1 MINPWKDIAPYK
13 TSDAANFKG
22 RDEDIRKFSKLLRQN
37 DFSVLYAES
46 GIGKTSFINAGIMPA
61 FIDTDYYFIRVEFP
75 LEVLAVTDGN
85 SSEKLVENL
94 ESWLCHKIFPNVS
107 NEENLIK
114 GELFQE
120 LREFTEVAR
129 ELEHNL
135 WWKLHAYKYKVEGRI
150 VKPFIVFDQ
159 FEEVFQKANP
169 ALLYELFA
177 ILDSLSSRIPPR
189 VVLDRLYELEEKGIY
204 VSLDSSIDFKVLFSL
219 RKEYLAEFDYWT
231 NDVYSNSQL
240 LQSRMILLPFTKVQA
255 EEVITQQRIEGE
267 FVNTLV
273 DIKDDILN
281 LFEQR
286 FTNSTIKFRNK
297 YSYEAFLLSIVCSR
311 LYVIAVNSHKD
322 RLTKEDMQN
331 INLNELILTFYNESL
346 GDFIPKR
353 HLKIIEDELV
363 DNSGERNRIKITTDK
378 LNALKFQECY
388 LAELKKRHIVKSS
401 DGYVELIH
409 DRVAEAVF
417 YKRKENNKKQWFLLQ
432 RIVLSFIILLFSVIA
447 FNWGW
452 STSLNTS
459 YLSREYTKREFKLP
473 TDNNNFRKLHVE
485 ALILENDLLNRIGI
499 HDYYNLRSIEVQ
511 GRKPISTS
519 LYISDCPNLETLS
532 ISDSITEISGGL
544 DRCSNLHFIRLPQ
557 NIKTIQRHVFSGVDS
572 LEFEVPESAS
582 NKFAWK
588 NGILWDL
595 KNRKII
601 YAQKNAD
608 SIMIFPK
615 ELEEVD
621 SLSIEYGSN
630 KRIIRNAKNEKPQI
644 LIDGDTIVKVNM
656 YNNTAIDFSDTIYNN
671 IRYIGDKAFYNCWN
685 LREIILPCNLDS
697 IGEAA
702 FANCK
707 SLRCINFPSSL
718 RKIHHEAFLGCT
730 NISEILLPDSLNYLG
745 LYAFSGCSR
754 LKKVHLPDSVNM
766 EVVNDIIYTQFEGC
780 DSLNNLSFSEKSVFK
795 ESGGILFH
803 EKRPCLFVGQ
813 NINYEDSLIEI
824 NDNIVTFSF
833 ERTFDLKNGGKSTI
847 ICSRDVHVMNKKHHV
862 AFLYGKGLSCS
873 LEPVVYNPDSVE
885 YLSLVKGNVLFVD
898 CHKMYELHI
907 ANTSPGSMNLDLPET
922 VKSKI
927 TLYVPYGCKKY
938 FNSPDYTLFKEIKE
952 DSCLLRIKNMLHE
965 MLSNSLSQSKTLYV
979 LCFAIV
985 LMVFFFVYML
995 YRKRYIKKHS
1005 KENVNIIVLN
1015 CKGILVAFS
1024 TLFVFILTWMSIYWT
1039 LFFAFENSYA
1049 MLIGHIIGLTGAYFS
1064 TWVLVYSRNADIWM
1078 TIKMGIRQLIAKC
1091 KTLTF
1096 VEIKDFFILR
1106 LKKVFLAIIQIVK
1119 NRYKYILSVLLVC
1132 ILIGGF
1138 LYKRD
1143 SWSAAIEKAE
1153 WMLLKNYWDKENK
1166 ENVESLLYSSLPS
1179 WKFLLS
1185 EQQECDLKAIYEKIG
1200 YGIPNTKVITEF
1212 SERGHNGHVTSVAFS
1227 HNDSL
1232 IVTGSYDDTAIIWNA
1247 LTGDTIRTLRGHNGH
1262 VTSVAF
1268 SHNDSLIVTGSYDD
1282 TAIIWNA
1289 SSGDAIR
1296 TLRGYKNDV
1305 NSVAFSHND
1314 SLIVTGFLNNTAFIW
1329 DALTGDTI
1337 RTLRGHKGCV
1347 NSVAFSHNDSLI
1359 VTSSDDNTAII
1370 WDALT
1375 GDIIRPLK
1383 RNYRDIEYV
1392 AFSHNDSLIVTG
1404 SYFDTAIVWDALTG
1418 DIIRVLKGD
1427 HNHIRSVSFNRSGD
1441 KILVGTDND
1450 VSIVDYKS
1458 LAKKRIETKVKLLNG
1473 ETKIVTSYNN
1483 QNICIISNDTAI
1495 IWNADKG
1502 KTTHALKERIDRI
1515 RIAAYS
1521 HEGNLVAFGLS
1532 NNRIA
1537 VWNVLTD
1544 EVIFSKYRHG
1554 NDIETLAF
1562 SHAGNYIMTGSSDST
1577 VLIWDALTGDTI
1589 RSLRGH
1595 KGHVTSVAFSYDD
1608 KYIVAG
1614 SSDRTAIIWN
1624 ASSGDSIC
1632 SWKPKSSDEIKFVSF
1647 TSDNSNVVLGCG
1659 YSVFFWDNWKV
1670 GRPNMVKDFT
1680 LKSSIKQFGYDSRFV
1695 LDEYNN
1701 VYDTNSGNLLYK
1713 IHCQDE
1719 GETYFATD
1727 KDEYYILSD
1736 KRVQKVKL
1744 MSLNEWIEICHKTLN
1759 KESNKN

>member
-1 MINPWKDIAPYK
+1 MNNPWKDIAPYK

-75 LEVLAVTDGN
+75 LEVLAVTDGK
-85 SSEKLVENL
+85 SSEGLVANL
-94 ESWLCHKIFPNVS
+94 EGWLCNKIFPNVS
-107 NEENLIK
+107 SEENLIK

-120 LREFTEVAR
+120 LREIFEVTR

-150 VKPFIVFDQ
+150 VKPFIIFDQ

-169 ALLYELFA
+169 ALLHELFA

-189 VVLDRLYELEEKGIY
+189 VVLNRLYELEEKGIY

-286 FTNSTIKFRNK
+286 STNLTIKVRNK

-353 HLKIIEDELV
+353 HIKIIENELV
-363 DNSGERNRIKITTDK
+363 DNSGERNRIKVTTDK

-409 DRVAEAVF
+409 DRMAEAVF

-432 RIVLSFIILLFSVIA
+432 RIVLSLLILFFTIIA
-447 FNWGW
+447 FKLGW
-452 STSLNTS
+452 STSLTTS

-473 TDNNNFRKLHVE
+473 TDSNNFRKLHVE
-485 ALILENDLLNRIGI
+485 ALILENDLLNRIRI
-499 HDYYNLRSIEVQ
+499 HDYYNLRSIEIQ
-511 GRKPISTS
+511 GRKPISAS
-519 LYISDCPNLETLS
+519 VDISDCPNLETLS
-532 ISDSITEISGGL
+532 ISDSITEIAGGL

-557 NIKTIQRHVFSGVDS
+557 NIETIQRHVFSGVDS

-615 ELEEVD
+615 ELEDVD
-621 SLSIEYGSN
+621 SLSIGFGRN
-630 KRIIRNAKNEKPQI
+630 KRIIRNAKNETPQI

-707 SLRCINFPSSL
+707 SLRCIDFPPSL

-862 AFLYGKGLSCS
+862 AFLYGKGLSS

-1106 LKKVFLAIIQIVK
+1106 LKKVFLEIIQIVK

-1166 ENVESLLYSSLPS
+1166 ENVESLLYSSMPS

-1212 SERGHNGHVTSVAFS
+1212 SEKGHK
-1227 HNDSL
+1227 
-1232 IVTGSYDDTAIIWNA
+1232 
-1247 LTGDTIRTLRGHNGH
+1247 
-1262 VTSVAF
+1262 
-1268 SHNDSLIVTGSYDD
+1268 
-1282 TAIIWNA
+1282 
-1289 SSGDAIR
+1289 SS
-1296 TLRGYKNDV
+1296 V

-1314 SLIVTGFLNNTAFIW
+1314 SLIVTGSSDHTAIVW

-1337 RTLRGHKGCV
+1337 RTLRGHKFSV

-1359 VTSSDDNTAII
+1359 VTGSSDDTAIV

-1375 GDIIRPLK
+1375 GDTIRTLRGHK
-1383 RNYRDIEYV
+1383 FSVNSV

-1404 SYFDTAIVWDALTG
+1404 SSDDTAIVWDALTG
-1418 DIIRVLKGD
+1418 DTIRTLRGHKFSVNSVAFSHNDSLIVTGSSDDTTIVWDALTGDTVRALKGVD
-1427 HNHIRSVSFNRSGD
+1427 AIRSVSINRGGN
-1441 KILVGTDND
+1441 KILVGTNND

-1458 LAKKRIETKVKLLNG
+1458 LAKKRIETRIKLLND
-1473 ETKIVTSYNN
+1473 EAEIVIPYNN
-1483 QNICIISNDTAI
+1483 QNICIISIDTAI

-1502 KTTHALKERIDRI
+1502 KTTHALKERINRI

-1537 VWNVLTD
+1537 VWDIGTD
-1544 EVIFSKYRHG
+1544 KIIFSKHRHG
-1554 NDIETLAF
+1554 GDIKTLAF
-1562 SHAGNYIMTGSSDST
+1562 SHANNYIMTGSSDDT
-1577 VLIWDALTGDTI
+1577 AIIWDALTGDTI
-1589 RSLRGH
+1589 RTLRGH
-1595 KGHVTSVAFSYDD
+1595 KSSVNSVAFSHNDSLIVTGSFDD
-1608 KYIVAG
+1608 
-1614 SSDRTAIIWN
+1614 TAIVWN
-1624 ASSGDSIC
+1624 AFSGDSIC
-1632 SWKPKSSDEIKFVSF
+1632 SWKPKSFDKIKFVAF

-1659 YSVFFWDNWKV
+1659 YRVSLWDNWKV
-1670 GRPNMVKDFT
+1670 GKPNMVKEFT
-1680 LKSSIKQFGYDSRFV
+1680 LKYPIKQLSYDSRFV
-1695 LDEYNN
+1695 LDEDNN
-1701 VYDTNSGNLLYK
+1701 VYDANLGNLLYK
-1713 IHCQDE
+1713 IHCLDE
-1719 GETYFATD
+1719 GKVYFATD
-1727 KDEYYILSD
+1727 KDEYYILSS
-1736 KRVQKVKL
+1736 KGVQKVKL
-1744 MSLNEWIEICHKTLN
+1744 MSLNEWMEICHKTLN